1 MATVEELFIV
11 SSDED
16 VPQSSSSSSFLPLD
30 KDVMAAIT
38 YLENDGIITLETLST
53 PDGETTTVDGGTEAN
68 GNNSNDN
75 KHNQHCVLESLS
87 TANPTTIIESS
98 KVGEITR
105 LENRISE
112 LEDRL
117 SVVISQLVHFS
128 NHTTTNI
135 TLTPPIAA
143 SSCNSNVQQQ
153 HQQQQQQQGGVEII
167 MHSRVNSETSCC
179 YSTLDDDDDD
189 DDDSNDRGLVSL
201 SQWPP
206 SHHCHLES
214 PDSRICPN
222 RQYRKQ
228 LLLQSMNKKKKK
240 GKTMSMVLLD
250 ESNSSYDNNYHG
262 PRYLMPSSSDLDA
275 CDVDEDNNID
285 DNNGTNKNK
294 IRGELKYGQM
304 ITDDD
309 NDDSGGITSTDD
321 TIIGV
326 TNNDN
331 IDEKL
336 LMEEEEND
344 GLSEKRDSG
353 SNNDD
358 GRGNTKNTTM
368 SQFGEEMRSLL
379 LSPPP
384 LLFNNDNELEHINF
398 DDDDD
403 DDAAGKTATMIDER
417 IDGTISPT
425 LLCAND
431 SSNTRTTSSSS
442 TISPCNSTSSSSSS
456 SSTVIPPPLLNDDNL
471 KCQAYTDVHLEAL
484 HERRKQSMDIADNGG
499 NFDNSTGISISI
511 TPKNVSTQ
519 TSFAELPGMLCDN
532 TTANNQPQD
541 LMCDQDPTDNISNN
555 NNSNIDNDAGSST
568 ASVPVG
574 GKANNILNTTTASKT
589 GNHNNRLPSHRG
601 GSSTLS
607 GSFTAGVPFKS
618 RSSASCAIG
627 STTAATTTTTI
638 SSFIND
644 VVITTNPL
652 IVDSKTTDKVI
663 SPTIT
668 QHHPSSHDLTSIMSN
683 TAPVQSMREYVIND
697 LLNIDSRNQDGSAT
711 EDVDE
716 NMEEFLR
723 IPPKLEG
730 LMLFSLAVCMDSFL
744 YIWSMLPLKFIWG
757 VISLSCSLYSPTK
770 GVRGVKFHRR

>member
-1 MATVEELFIV
+1 MATAEESFIV

-16 VPQSSSSSSFLPLD
+16 EDAPQSSSLLPLD

-38 YLENDGIITLETLST
+38 FLENDST

-68 GNNSNDN
+68 GNNSNNNNDN
-75 KHNQHCVLESLS
+75 KHNQHCVLESPS
-87 TANPTTIIESS
+87 TANPTAIIESS
-98 KVGEITR
+98 KGGEITR

-128 NHTTTNI
+128 NHTTTHI
-135 TLTPPIAA
+135 TLTPPITA
-143 SSCNSNVQQQ
+143 SSCNSNVQQ
-153 HQQQQQQQGGVEII
+153 QQQQQQQGGVEII

-179 YSTLDDDDDD
+179 YSTPDDDDDD
-189 DDDSNDRGLVSL
+189 DDDGSNDRGLVSL

-228 LLLQSMNKKKKK
+228 QPLLQSKNMKKKK

-275 CDVDEDNNID
+275 CDEDEDNNID

-294 IRGELKYGQM
+294 SGGELKYGRM
-304 ITDDD
+304 ITDDN

-321 TIIGV
+321 TIIGM

-331 IDEKL
+331 IDKKL

-368 SQFGEEMRSLL
+368 SQFGEEIRSLL

-384 LLFNNDNELEHINF
+384 LLFNNNNELEHNNID

-403 DDAAGKTATMIDER
+403 DDAAGITATTIDER

-431 SSNTRTTSSSS
+431 SSSTRTTSSSS
-442 TISPCNSTSSSSSS
+442 TISPCNSTSSS

-499 NFDNSTGISISI
+499 NFDNI

-541 LMCDQDPTDNISNN
+541 LMCDQDPADNISNN
-555 NNSNIDNDAGSST
+555 NNNIDNDAGSST

-574 GKANNILNTTTASKT
+574 GKANSITQSTSSASKLSLNTTTTSKT
-589 GNHNNRLPSHRG
+589 GNHNNRLPSRRG

-607 GSFTAGVPFKS
+607 GSFTAGVPSKS
-618 RSSASCAIG
+618 RPRSASCAIG

-638 SSFIND
+638 SSFVND

-663 SPTIT
+663 SPNIT

-683 TAPVQSMREYVIND
+683 TVPVQSMREYVIND

-730 LMLFSLAVCMDSFL
+730 LMMFSLAVCMDSFL

-757 VISLSCSLYSPTK
+757 VISLACSLYSPTK